1 MTREPVI
8 MNEWVDPRTGALV
21 QQIAND
27 RPQAWDRRPFFYIA
41 YPNGAVGPVGATAGD
56 TAIEAVRKMVER
68 RPTVRLA
75 A

>member
-8 MNEWVDPRTGALV
+8 MREWTDPRTGALV

-27 RPQAWDRRPFFYIA
+27 RPMPWDRRPFFYIA
-41 YPNGAVGPVGATAGD
+41 FPGGAVCPAGAASGD
-56 TAIEAVRKMVER
+56 TPTEALRRMVER
-68 RPTVRLA
+68 LPLQRIA